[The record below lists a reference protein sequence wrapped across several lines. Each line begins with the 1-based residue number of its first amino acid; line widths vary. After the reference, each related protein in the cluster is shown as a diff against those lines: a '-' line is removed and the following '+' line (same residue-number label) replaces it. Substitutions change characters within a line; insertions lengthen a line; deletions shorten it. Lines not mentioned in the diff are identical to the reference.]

1 MGYTCPTKWDTVGI
15 HVREAL
21 RREGRAV
28 GKVQKSY
35 RLPAETVDAI
45 HARALEDGTSDA
57 EALAAVVAE
66 WDTLRDTVGIQTGI
80 HVDERSA
87 GELEAVREALA
98 DARATVEDLR
108 ARLDAATEQGA
119 ALARIAEH
127 AQALHAVEARARA
140 ERPGLLA
147 RVRALIAGGPAKR

>member
-1 MGYTCPTKWDTVGI
+1 M
-15 HVREAL
+15 
-21 RREGRAV
+21 

-80 HVDERSA
+80 HVDEGST

-98 DARATVEDLR
+98 DARATVADLR
-108 ARLDAATEQGA
+108 ARLDAATEQNA
-119 ALARIAEH
+119 AMARIAER
-127 AQALHAVEARARA
+127 AQALHAMEKG
-140 ERPGLLA
+140 RPSLGQRIRGLFS
-147 RVRALIAGGPAKR
+147 K